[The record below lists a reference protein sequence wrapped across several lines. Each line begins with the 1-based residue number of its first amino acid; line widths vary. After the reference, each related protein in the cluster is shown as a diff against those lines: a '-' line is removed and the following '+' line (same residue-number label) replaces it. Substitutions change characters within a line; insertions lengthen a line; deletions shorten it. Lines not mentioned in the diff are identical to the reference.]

1 MLCKPFPLQRL
12 SLVLLQMCHHLQNV
26 SYSDTCVVCLLSP
39 TAIFP
44 FRNCIHYFKRVKHYP
59 FCRLPFS
66 GIKRSTPPDTFP
78 LMRARSTDKRK
89 NAPYLLYFVLSST
102 TTSPWFAFMV
112 PGLNR
117 CTLLFIYFLE
127 EPSSSQCY
135 FRMFVGILVICSF
148 SSPPYSLLESC
159 C

>member
-1 MLCKPFPLQRL
+1 M
-12 SLVLLQMCHHLQNV
+12 
-26 SYSDTCVVCLLSP
+26 CLLSP
-39 TAIFP
+39 TEIFP
-44 FRNCIHYFKRVKHYP
+44 FRNCIQYFKRVKHYP

-78 LMRARSTDKRK
+78 LMRARSTEKRK
-89 NAPYLLYFVLSST
+89 NAPSLLYFVLSSA

-117 CTLLFIYFLE
+117 CTLRFVYFLE

-135 FRMFVGILVICSF
+135 FRLFVGILVICSF
-148 SSPPYSLLESC
+148 LSSHTIFWRAVLIYIHPRRLRDFLLFFVQMRL
-159 C
+159 